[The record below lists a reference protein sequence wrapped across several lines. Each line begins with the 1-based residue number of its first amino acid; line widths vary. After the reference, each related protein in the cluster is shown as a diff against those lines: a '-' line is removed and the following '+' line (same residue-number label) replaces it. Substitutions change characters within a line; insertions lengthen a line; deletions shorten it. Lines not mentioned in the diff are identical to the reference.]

1 MQGVKTTHF
10 CVVINESIDEFLFP
24 VRNDTVTVVG
34 YQSEKPCLF
43 DFLQLFG
50 NIDDKVGKGLHFF
63 LGVFEIFHI
72 LHHKNVT
79 K

>member
-1 MQGVKTTHF
+1 MQGVETTHF
-10 CVVINESIDEFLFP
+10 CVVINKSVDELLLSIW
-24 VRNDTVTVVG
+24 NDTVTVVG
-34 YQSEKPCLF
+34 YQSKKSCLL

-50 NIDDKVGKGLHFF
+50 NINNEIGQGLHFL

-72 LHHKNVT
+72 LHYIGYT